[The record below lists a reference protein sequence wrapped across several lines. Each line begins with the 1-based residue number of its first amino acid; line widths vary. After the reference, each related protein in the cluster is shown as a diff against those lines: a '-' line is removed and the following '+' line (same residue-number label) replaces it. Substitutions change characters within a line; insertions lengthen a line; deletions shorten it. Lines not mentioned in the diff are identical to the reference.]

1 MSKEESIIDISK
13 RKSDHIRIC
22 LEDEIEYKEKSTLL
36 DDVHFFHDS
45 LPELSMN
52 EIDLRTT
59 FCGRT
64 LDTPVLIS
72 GMTGGSEDALPI
84 NKALAKVA
92 QDFGFA
98 FGVGSQRAILKDPKL
113 AITYKVRDVAPDV
126 FLLGNL
132 GAVQAAEISTEETEE
147 LVNVIGAD
155 ALCIHLNPGQEL
167 IQPHGDRD
175 FRGCVDAISRLV
187 EELSVPVII
196 KETGCGF
203 SPTALDKV
211 LKTGA
216 KHVEVSGAGGTTW
229 IGVET
234 KRAKGVQQQIGS
246 LLWDWGVP
254 TAASIHYAAQREF
267 SIIGSGG
274 IRNAKDMAAAIFLG
288 ADLCGMAR
296 PWLIAQSEGKEADLA
311 VEILEGLRTIFCLT
325 GSKNISELRSKK
337 CRIGRDLR
345 EMMEH

>member
-1 MSKEESIIDISK
+1 MVKEFIIDISK

-22 LEDEIEYKEKSTLL
+22 LEDEIEYKNKSTLL
-36 DDVHFFHDS
+36 EDVHFFHDS
-45 LPELSMN
+45 LPELSMD
-52 EIDLRTT
+52 EIDLSST
-59 FCGRT
+59 FCGHS
-64 LDTPVLIS
+64 LNAPILIS
-72 GMTGGSEDALPI
+72 GMTGGSTDAQPI
-84 NKALAKVA
+84 NKALAKLA

-113 AITYKVRDVAPDV
+113 ASTYQVRDVAPDV
-126 FLLGNL
+126 FLLGNI
-132 GAVQAAEISTEETEE
+132 GAVQVAEISTAAIED
-147 LVNVIGAD
+147 LVGVIGAN
-155 ALCIHLNPGQEL
+155 AMCVHLNPGQEL
-167 IQPHGDRD
+167 IQPNGDRD

-187 EELSVPVII
+187 DELSVPVIV

-203 SPTALDKV
+203 SPDALDKI

-234 KRAKGVQQQIGS
+234 KRAEGLQRQIGE

-254 TAASIHYAAQREF
+254 TAPSIHYAAERKL

-274 IRNAKDMAAAIFLG
+274 IRNAKDMAAALFLG

-296 PWLIAQSEGKEADLA
+296 PWLVAHSDGREAELA
-311 VEILEGLRTIFCLT
+311 TEILEGLRTIFCLT
-325 GSKNISELRSKK
+325 GSKNIAELRSKR
-337 CRIGRDLR
+337 CRIGSGLSSWI
-345 EMMEH
+345 